1 MQPNRRHWRG
11 DLRPGAAGQG
21 ASCGLNS
28 AENTSER
35 WHATRLQALA
45 GRFEGLEPLVKART
59 LLAGTFLR
67 PEALAACREHLLSL
81 AAQAQ
86 TDDDEWVR
94 LYMCAKPK
102 STCSD
107 QFGSP
112 CAVNGGQADVELAM
126 RIEPGSGAV
135 RWGATAPAQQLT

>member
-1 MQPNRRHWRG
+1 MQPNRRHPRG
-11 DLRPGAAGQG
+11 TLRPGAAGQG
-21 ASCGLNS
+21 ASCGLS
-28 AENTSER
+28 YAETTSKR

-59 LLAGTFLR
+59 LLAGTFSR
-67 PEALAACREHLLSL
+67 PEALAACREQLSSL

-94 LYMCAKPK
+94 LYMCAKPT

-112 CAVNGGQADVELAM
+112 CAVSGGQAGMELAM

-135 RWGATAPAQQLT
+135 RWGATAPAQQLA